1 MNSSN
6 TSAIRSI
13 FALSLENFF
22 ESKTDKEIQEMVL
35 APYREAHEDFEGSP
49 FYCLYARSLRS
60 SQFLIVFEKHLKAF
74 CIHSHTP
81 GLSERCIYSFIQ
93 GIVGFDEFWGHS

>member
-22 ESKTDKEIQEMVL
+22 ESKTDKEIQELVL
-35 APYREAHEDFEGSP
+35 APYREAHEDFERELSVM
-49 FYCLYARSLRS
+49 ANS
-60 SQFLIVFEKHLKAF
+60 EKLLAA
-74 CIHSHTP
+74 
-81 GLSERCIYSFIQ
+81 
-93 GIVGFDEFWGHS
+93 